1 MRVQVRSHVIA
12 LRFHVGAQLV
22 EGRGREEVAGALM
35 IYAGQGLLEEMMTL
49 SFQMLNGQQQS
60 I

>member
-1 MRVQVRSHVIA
+1 VTNCRPITIK
-12 LRFHVGAQLV
+12 GAWQ
-22 EGRGREEVAGALM
+22 EEAGALM